1 MKSIILLG
9 ALVISAGT
17 FAQVRSGAVKA
28 EKQIESKQ
36 TEIKQETE
44 KVQQEAKDKVEQKK
58 EQVSKIDRSSKE
70 AGNGKNETKEIVGN
84 GKDKVNNGNAYGK
97 DKQGMTGKEFG
108 QSRAAEAKVKAATVK
123 TKADAD
129 AVIRMS
135 KEDTKESVK
144 SIDDKMVTARQTL
157 MDQLAS
163 KKITQ
168 AQFDEKLKKLMEFE
182 KRKSAI
188 VKELE

>member
-17 FAQVRSGAVKA
+17 FAQVRAGAAKA
-28 EKQIESKQ
+28 EKQIESNQ
-36 TEIKQETE
+36 TQIKQETE
-44 KVQQEAKDKVEQKK
+44 KVQQDVKGKVDQKK
-58 EQVSKIDRSSKE
+58 EQVSKIDRNGKE
-70 AGNGKNETKEIVGN
+70 AGNAKKDAKELVEN

-108 QSRAAEAKVKAATVK
+108 QSRAAEAKAKSATVK

-129 AVIRMS
+129 AMIRMS
-135 KEDTKESVK
+135 KEDTKETVK

-168 AQFDEKLKKLMEFE
+168 AQFDEKIKTLMEFE